1 MLLAWLAL
9 SETGRLAARDKPA
22 ATSLAW
28 YDELRMP
35 GALVAG
41 LHDVGLDEGAA
52 WAIADRVRVL
62 LALPRPSTIGAPLR
76 TAPARLLD
84 AWLSVEAVRV
94 AIGLNTWE
102 GVEYVDRDQVED
114 LLGWAV
120 RLDAIDAETPRAAA
134 ASSAVAARLSA
145 AAEAAGYRVDRM
157 RMALA
162 APPAAK
168 PEAKPNRR
176 SGRERRDGRRAASP
190 AGSGGAATWAASRGR

>member
-1 MLLAWLAL
+1 M
-9 SETGRLAARDKPA
+9 
-22 ATSLAW
+22 
-28 YDELRMP
+28 
-35 GALVAG
+35 
-41 LHDVGLDEGAA
+41 
-52 WAIADRVRVL
+52 
-62 LALPRPSTIGAPLR
+62 
-76 TAPARLLD
+76 
-84 AWLSVEAVRV
+84 

-157 RMALA
+157 RTALA

-168 PEAKPNRR
+168 REAKPKPMPKRTR
-176 SGRERRDGRRAASP
+176 APRPAVGRLAQQDPPEQR
-190 AGSGGAATWAASRGR
+190 RGR

>member
-1 MLLAWLAL
+1 
-9 SETGRLAARDKPA
+9 
-22 ATSLAW
+22 
-28 YDELRMP
+28 MP

-62 LALPRPSTIGAPLR
+62 LALPRPSTIGSPAR
-76 TAPARLLD
+76 TAAARLLD
-84 AWLSVEAVRV
+84 AWLSIEAMRV

-134 ASSAVAARLSA
+134 ASSAIAARLGTGA
-145 AAEAAGYRVDRM
+145 DAAGYRVDRM

-162 APPAAK
+162 APAGRDPDADAEAVEKAATAVGRLAQQDP
-168 PEAKPNRR
+168 PEQRR
-176 SGRERRDGRRAASP
+176 GRRAVAM
-190 AGSGGAATWAASRGR
+190 TDSRWGR

>member
-1 MLLAWLAL
+1 M
-9 SETGRLAARDKPA
+9 
-22 ATSLAW
+22 
-28 YDELRMP
+28 
-35 GALVAG
+35 
-41 LHDVGLDEGAA
+41 
-52 WAIADRVRVL
+52 
-62 LALPRPSTIGAPLR
+62 
-76 TAPARLLD
+76 
-84 AWLSVEAVRV
+84 

-168 PEAKPNRR
+168 PEAKPTPKRTRAPRR
-176 SGRERRDGRRAASP
+176 PSGRLAQQDPPEQR
-190 AGSGGAATWAASRGR
+190 RGR

>member
-62 LALPRPSTIGAPLR
+62 LALPRPSTIGAPAR

-102 GVEYVDRDQVED
+102 GVEYVDRESVED
-114 LLGWAV
+114 LLAWAV

-134 ASSAVAARLSA
+134 ASSAVAARVAA
-145 AAEAAGYRVDRM
+145 AAESAGYRVDRM
-157 RMALA
+157 RTALA
-162 APPAAK
+162 APRAAK
-168 PEAKPNRR
+168 PTSTPKPKPK
-176 SGRERRDGRRAASP
+176 RAAPRPPS
-190 AGSGGAATWAASRGR
+190 AS